1 MQWKKS
7 HKNSSA
13 DLFCILKNQNNR
25 EKMRIV
31 KLNTDM
37 DSSLRW
43 IFPRS
48 RRIVSGVFTNTDFFF
63 FFCKNL
69 QNWNLAKFITESDN
83 LKQTE
88 HPPSSTTVDSHC
100 NLSVT

>member
-31 KLNTDM
+31 KLNTNK

-43 IFPRS
+43 IFPRHA
-48 RRIVSGVFTNTDFFF
+48 GLFQVF
-63 FFCKNL
+63 L

-88 HPPSSTTVDSHC
+88 KKHPPSSTTVDSHC